1 MVYYY
6 VRKMFFFCLNSLA
19 WEYEL
24 YGAIQ
29 SSNWVMHME
38 LNFSQVFNWTDY
50 VRRFWCYKF
59 SCFFFE
65 FLSERHGSVG
75 MTAHK
80 KQDLTARLQ
89 GHISNPVITTCNFIT
104 GGSYDLALQD
114 QVMKICQLAWFNE
127 IYNTSC
133 YPRSSTETWGYR
145 SGNPVNIEAQTLS
158 AKVPFAM
165 FHLMDRTVRGN
176 NHKGQS

>member
-1 MVYYY
+1 
-6 VRKMFFFCLNSLA
+6 
-19 WEYEL
+19 
-24 YGAIQ
+24 
-29 SSNWVMHME
+29 ME

-89 GHISNPVITTCNFIT
+89 GHISNPVITTCNFMT
-104 GGSYDLALQD
+104 GVSYDLALQD

-127 IYNTSC
+127 ICNNLLFALTFDSSSSC
-133 YPRSSTETWGYR
+133 IIVYPWVSKDYPITYAFQFLK
-145 SGNPVNIEAQTLS
+145 NLAIIYA
-158 AKVPFAM
+158 
-165 FHLMDRTVRGN
+165 
-176 NHKGQS
+176 